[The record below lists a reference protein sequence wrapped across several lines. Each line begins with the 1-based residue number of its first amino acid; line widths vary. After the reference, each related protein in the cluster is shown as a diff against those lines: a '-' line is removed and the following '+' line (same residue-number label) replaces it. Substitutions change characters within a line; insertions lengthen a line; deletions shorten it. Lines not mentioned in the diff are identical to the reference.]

1 MNKFVQ
7 GMEVKISSC
16 FLIEIG

>member
-7 GMEVKISSC
+7 GMEVKI
-16 FLIEIG
+16 